1 MHRSGDNHSSIRLSF
16 ESPLDCF
23 ALTTPL
29 TPATDRP
36 IQFEDRSKQKT
47 HFTTCY
53 MCACRCGIKVTTEE
67 KPGEPGQPST
77 PYVRFIEGNKNHLV
91 NQGVLCAK
99 GSAGIM
105 KQYSKAKLQ
114 HPMIRRPGTERGE
127 GIFDP
132 ITWDDALDLLTK
144 RLAHIRATDPKQLAF
159 FTGRDQMQ
167 ALTGL
172 WAQQFGTPNWAA
184 HGGFCSVNMAAAG
197 LYSIGYSFWEFGA
210 PDWDRAKYFVL
221 WGVAEDHS
229 SNPIKIGLDKLKTR
243 GAKFVSVNPVR
254 TGYSAI
260 ADEWVPIR
268 PGTDGLFALAIV
280 HELLN
285 NDWIDHEYLAR
296 YTNAPWLVIDAPGTS
311 QDGLFFRDEDG
322 KPLVWDQNSN
332 AAKRME
338 KGVAPALVWSGS
350 VPSPAARDQPPGAG
364 RNEVAV
370 PTEGRDEPKGSQR
383 ARVRADAPE
392 INDGSAMALPSPS
405 ALSRAAGE
413 GTVRVR
419 TVFSLILDRYTK
431 PEYAAENVTAQCGVP
446 ADQIKR
452 IAAEIAQIAFKEAI
466 ELPCEWTDIYGNQ
479 HDKVV
484 GRPIAFYAMRGI
496 SAHANGFQ
504 TCRSLHLIQMLLGA
518 LDGPGNFRSK
528 APFPRPIPPAQLPEN
543 DPGLINAPNTALS
556 KTPLGFP
563 TRPEELAIDANGQP
577 LRIDKAYSWEAPL
590 ASHGMMHAVI
600 KNAVEGDPYK
610 IDTLILFMANMAWNS
625 AMNTNETQAM
635 FRAKDETGQ
644 HKIPFLVVAD
654 AFDSETV
661 RFADLVLPDT
671 TYLERYDAISFL
683 DRPISEPDAAADAI
697 RHPILPLDR
706 NVRPWQDVLVDLAT
720 RLKFPAFVKPDG
732 EKKFASYTDFIVNYE
747 RAPGIGFLGGFRGKN
762 GEKSLRGEANPNQWK
777 AYIEAQS
784 FFAHHW
790 PENQRWMRAV
800 NRDYLNAAAD
810 AGFIP
815 KAEPI
820 IAQLYSEPLQKF
832 RLAGAGTYE
841 GAKPTREIDRERL
854 RTYFDPLP
862 IWYSSEAQREI
873 TPSPAARER
882 VPDRA
887 GESFAGG
894 ESRLNSHATA
904 LTPTLSRA
912 AGEGDEFPLHAITQ
926 RPMMMYHSWDSQN
939 AWLRQI
945 ISQNYLYVNTHTAS
959 KLELNDFDWIWVESS
974 NGKIRCQMKTM
985 AGVEANTVWT
995 WNAIGKMSEAWGLEK
1010 DSAEATVGFLLNHL
1024 ISESVRSS
1032 SGERLSNSDPITGQA
1047 AWYDLK
1053 VRIYKADEI
1062 GVWPKLEFGRK

>member
-1 MHRSGDNHSSIRLSF
+1 M
-16 ESPLDCF
+16 
-23 ALTTPL
+23 
-29 TPATDRP
+29 
-36 IQFEDRSKQKT
+36 
-47 HFTTCY
+47 
-53 MCACRCGIKVTTEE
+53 
-67 KPGEPGQPST
+67 
-77 PYVRFIEGNKNHLV
+77 

-114 HPMIRRPGTERGE
+114 HPMIRRPGTERGD
-127 GIFDP
+127 GIYDP
-132 ITWDDALDLLTK
+132 ISWDDALDLLTK
-144 RLAHIRATDPKQLAF
+144 RLAHIRATDPKKLAF

-229 SNPIKIGLDKLKTR
+229 SNPIKIGLDKLKSR

-280 HELLN
+280 HELLL
-285 NDWIDHEYLAR
+285 NDQIDHEYLAR

-311 QDGLFFRDEDG
+311 QDGLFLRDAEG
-322 KPLVWDQNSN
+322 KPLVWDQNSQSP
-332 AAKRME
+332 KRME
-338 KGVAPALVWSGS
+338 KGVAPALNWSGS
-350 VPSPAARDQPPGAG
+350 VPLAL
-364 RNEVAV
+364 
-370 PTEGRDEPKGSQR
+370 EGRG
-383 ARVRADAPE
+383 ARGE
-392 INDGSAMALPSPS
+392 GDGGITNQTALSAQPSPS
-405 ALSRAAGE
+405 PQPLPPQGGGARTA
-413 GTVRVR
+413 R
-419 TVFSLILDRYTK
+419 TVMSLILERYTSQDYA
-431 PEYAAENVTAQCGVP
+431 PESVASRCGVP
-446 ADQIKR
+446 AEQIRR
-452 IAAEIAQIAFKEAI
+452 IAAEIAHVAFKETI
-466 ELPCEWTDIYGNQ
+466 EVKCDWTDIYGNV

-484 GRPIAFYAMRGI
+484 GRPVAFYAMRGI

-504 TCRSLHLIQMLLGA
+504 TCRSLHLIQMLIGA

-543 DPGLINAPNTALS
+543 DASLINAPNTALS

-563 TRPEELAIDANGQP
+563 TRPEELALDAQGNA
-577 LRIDKAYSWEAPL
+577 LRLDKAYSWEAPL
-590 ASHGMMHAVI
+590 AAHGMMHAVI
-600 KNAVEGDPYK
+600 KNAVDGDPYE

-625 AMNTNETQAM
+625 AMNTAETQGM
-635 FRAKDETGQ
+635 LRAKDEAGN

-654 AFDSETV
+654 AFDSEMV

-706 NVRPWQDVLVDLAT
+706 DVRPWQDVLVDLAT
-720 RLKFPAFVKPDG
+720 RLKFPAFVTPDG
-732 EKKFASYTDFIVNYE
+732 EKKFAGYTDFIVNYE
-747 RAPGIGFLGGFRGKN
+747 RAPGIGFLGGFRGKD
-762 GEKSLRGEANPNQWK
+762 GEKSLRGEPNPNQWQDYIK
-777 AYIEAQS
+777 AES

-790 PENQRWMRAV
+790 PENQRWMRGV
-800 NRDYLNAAAD
+800 NRDYLQAAAD
-810 AGFIP
+810 AAFIP
-815 KAEPI
+815 KPDPI

-832 RLAGAGTYE
+832 RLAGQGLYD
-841 GAKPTREIDRERL
+841 GPQPTREVDKARL
-854 RTYFDPLP
+854 TAYFDPLP
-862 IWYSSEAQREI
+862 CWYS
-873 TPSPAARER
+873 PFSPL
-882 VPDRA
+882 PP
-887 GESFAGG
+887 GGGGAGG
-894 ESRLNSHATA
+894 EGETDDEDSRLAFQPRPPS
-904 LTPTLSRA
+904 PQPLSPQGRGA
-912 AGEGDEFPLHAITQ
+912 RDAYPLHAITQ

-945 ISQNYLYVNTHTAS
+945 ISQNYLYVATS
-959 KLELNDFDWIWVESS
+959 KARELGLNDLDWVWLESP

-985 AGVEANTVWT
+985 EGVEANTVWT

-1010 DSAEATVGFLLNHL
+1010 NAPEATVGFLLNHL
-1024 ISESVRSS
+1024 ISESTRAR
-1032 SGERLSNSDPITGQA
+1032 SGERFSNSDPITGQA
-1047 AWYDLK
+1047 AWYDLR
-1053 VRIYKADEI
+1053 VRIRKANET
-1062 GVWPKLEFGRK
+1062 GVWPKLEFGQ

>member
-1 MHRSGDNHSSIRLSF
+1 
-16 ESPLDCF
+16 
-23 ALTTPL
+23 
-29 TPATDRP
+29 
-36 IQFEDRSKQKT
+36 
-47 HFTTCY
+47 
-53 MCACRCGIKVTTEE
+53 
-67 KPGEPGQPST
+67 
-77 PYVRFIEGNKNHLV
+77 V

-114 HPMIRRPGTERGE
+114 HPMIRRPGTERGD
-127 GIFDP
+127 GIYDP
-132 ITWDDALDLLTK
+132 ISWDDALDLLTK
-144 RLAHIRATDPKQLAF
+144 RLAHIRATDPKKLAF

-229 SNPIKIGLDKLKTR
+229 SNPIKIGLDKLKSR

-280 HELLN
+280 HELLL
-285 NDWIDHEYLAR
+285 NDQIDHEYLAR

-311 QDGLFFRDEDG
+311 QDGLFLRDAEG
-322 KPLVWDQNSN
+322 KPLVWDQNSQSP
-332 AAKRME
+332 KRME
-338 KGVAPALVWSGS
+338 KGVAPALNWSGS
-350 VPSPAARDQPPGAG
+350 VPLAL
-364 RNEVAV
+364 
-370 PTEGRDEPKGSQR
+370 EGRG
-383 ARVRADAPE
+383 ARGE
-392 INDGSAMALPSPS
+392 GDGGITNQTALSAQPSPS
-405 ALSRAAGE
+405 PQPLPPQGGGARTA
-413 GTVRVR
+413 R
-419 TVFSLILDRYTK
+419 TVMSLILERYTSQDYA
-431 PEYAAENVTAQCGVP
+431 PESVASRCGVP
-446 ADQIKR
+446 AEQIRR
-452 IAAEIAQIAFKEAI
+452 IAAEIAHVAFKETI
-466 ELPCEWTDIYGNQ
+466 EVKCDWTDIYGNV

-484 GRPIAFYAMRGI
+484 GRPVAFYAMRGI

-504 TCRSLHLIQMLLGA
+504 TCRSLHLIQMLIGA

-543 DPGLINAPNTALS
+543 DASLINAPNTALS

-563 TRPEELAIDANGQP
+563 TRPEELALDAQGNA
-577 LRIDKAYSWEAPL
+577 LRLDKAYSWEAPL
-590 ASHGMMHAVI
+590 AAHGMMHAVI
-600 KNAVEGDPYK
+600 KNAVDGDPYE

-625 AMNTNETQAM
+625 AMNTAETQGM
-635 FRAKDETGQ
+635 LRAKDEAGN

-654 AFDSETV
+654 AFDSEMV

-706 NVRPWQDVLVDLAT
+706 DVRPWQDVLVDLAT
-720 RLKFPAFVKPDG
+720 RLKFPAFVTPDG
-732 EKKFASYTDFIVNYE
+732 EKKFAGYTDFIVNYE
-747 RAPGIGFLGGFRGKN
+747 RAPGIGFLGGFRGKD
-762 GEKSLRGEANPNQWK
+762 GEKSLRGEPNPNQWQDYIK
-777 AYIEAQS
+777 AES

-790 PENQRWMRAV
+790 PENQRWMRGV
-800 NRDYLNAAAD
+800 NRDYLQAAAD
-810 AGFIP
+810 AAFIP
-815 KAEPI
+815 KPDPI

-832 RLAGAGTYE
+832 RLAGQGLYD
-841 GAKPTREIDRERL
+841 GPQPTREVDKARL
-854 RTYFDPLP
+854 TAYFDPLP
-862 IWYSSEAQREI
+862 CWYSPFA
-873 TPSPAARER
+873 PLP
-882 VPDRA
+882 P
-887 GESFAGG
+887 GGGGAGG
-894 ESRLNSHATA
+894 EGETDDEDSRLAFQPRPPS
-904 LTPTLSRA
+904 PQPLSPQGRGA
-912 AGEGDEFPLHAITQ
+912 RDAYPLHAITQ

-945 ISQNYLYVNTHTAS
+945 ISQNYLYVATS
-959 KLELNDFDWIWVESS
+959 KARELGLNDLDWVWLESP

-985 AGVEANTVWT
+985 EGVEANTVWT

-1010 DSAEATVGFLLNHL
+1010 DASEATVGFLLNHL
-1024 ISESVRSS
+1024 ISESTRAK
-1032 SGERLSNSDPITGQA
+1032 SGERFSNSDPITGQA
-1047 AWYDLK
+1047 AWYDLR
-1053 VRIYKADEI
+1053 VRIRKADET
-1062 GVWPKLEFGRK
+1062 GVWPKLEFKQ

>member
-1 MHRSGDNHSSIRLSF
+1 
-16 ESPLDCF
+16 
-23 ALTTPL
+23 
-29 TPATDRP
+29 
-36 IQFEDRSKQKT
+36 
-47 HFTTCY
+47 

-67 KPGEPGQPST
+67 KDGKPH
-77 PYVRFIEGNKNHLV
+77 VRFIQGNPDHVV

-114 HPMIRRPGTERGE
+114 HPLIRRRGTERGD
-127 GIFDP
+127 GLYDP
-132 ITWDDALDLLTK
+132 ISWDDALALLTK
-144 RLAHIRATDPKQLAF
+144 RLAHIRATEPKKLAF

-197 LYSIGYSFWEFGA
+197 LYSIGYSFWEFGS

-280 HELLN
+280 HELLL
-285 NDWIDHEYLAR
+285 NDWIDHEYLVK
-296 YTNAPWLVIDAPGTS
+296 YTNAPWLVINAPGTS
-311 QDGLFFRDEDG
+311 QDGLFLRDAEG
-322 KPLVWDQNSN
+322 KPLVWDQNSQSP
-332 AAKRME
+332 KRME
-338 KGVAPALVWSGS
+338 KGVAPALMWEGA
-350 VPSPAARDQPPGAG
+350 VPSSAP
-364 RNEVAV
+364 
-370 PTEGRDEPKGSQR
+370 GSQR
-383 ARVRADAPE
+383 VH
-392 INDGSAMALPSPS
+392 
-405 ALSRAAGE
+405 
-413 GTVRVR
+413 
-419 TVFSLILDRYTK
+419 TVFSLILNRYSATD
-431 PEYAAENVTAQCGVP
+431 YAAETVAARCGVP
-446 ADQIKR
+446 AEQIR
-452 IAAEIAQIAFKEAI
+452 RLAAEIAHVAFNETI
-466 ELPCEWTDIYGNQ
+466 ELPCKWTDIYGNA

-484 GRPIAFYAMRGI
+484 GRPVAFYAMRGI

-504 TCRSLHLIQMLLGA
+504 TCRALHLIQMLLGA

-543 DPGLINAPNTALS
+543 DSGIINAPDTALS

-563 TRPEELAIDANGQP
+563 TRPEELALDANGNP
-577 LRIDKAYSWEAPL
+577 LRLDKAYSWEAPL

-600 KNAVEGDPYK
+600 KNAVEGDPYP

-625 AMNTNETQAM
+625 AMNTAGTQEM
-635 FRAKDETGQ
+635 LRAKYPNPRADDGFGN

-683 DRPISEPDAAADAI
+683 DRPISEPDAAADSI
-697 RHPILPLDR
+697 RHPVLPLDR
-706 NVRPWQDVLVDLAT
+706 DVRPWQDVLVELAT
-720 RLKFPAFVKPDG
+720 RLKFPAFVKADG
-732 EKKFASYTDFIVNYE
+732 ERKFAGYTDFIVNYE
-747 RAPGIGFLGGFRGKN
+747 RAPGIGFLAGFRGKD
-762 GEKSLRGEANPNQWK
+762 GEKSLRGEPNPQQWQ
-777 AYIEAQS
+777 AYIGAQS

-790 PENQRWMRAV
+790 PENQRWMRGV
-800 NRDYLNAAAD
+800 NRDYLQAAAD
-810 AGFIP
+810 AAFIP
-815 KAEPI
+815 KPEPI

-832 RLAGAGTYE
+832 RLAGQGLYAGPQ
-841 GAKPTREIDRERL
+841 PTRDVDRTRL
-854 RTYFDPLP
+854 TEYFDPLP
-862 IWYSSEAQREI
+862 AWY
-873 TPSPAARER
+873 PSTLRQ
-882 VPDRA
+882 
-887 GESFAGG
+887 GG
-894 ESRLNSHATA
+894 DD
-904 LTPTLSRA
+904 
-912 AGEGDEFPLHAITQ
+912 GDENITYPLHAITQ

-945 ISQNYLYVNTHTAS
+945 ISQNYLYVATS
-959 KLELNDFDWIWVESS
+959 KARELALADLDWVWVESPH
-974 NGKIRCQMKTM
+974 GRIRCQMKTM
-985 AGVEANTVWT
+985 EGVEANTVWT

-1010 DSAEATVGFLLNHL
+1010 DASEATVGFLLNHL
-1024 ISESVRSS
+1024 IAESVRAKT
-1032 SGERLSNSDPITGQA
+1032 GERLSNSDPITGQA
-1047 AWYDLK
+1047 AWYDLR
-1053 VRIYKADEI
+1053 VRIRKADET
-1062 GVWPKLEFGRK
+1062 GVWPKLEFGQ

>member
-1 MHRSGDNHSSIRLSF
+1 
-16 ESPLDCF
+16 
-23 ALTTPL
+23 
-29 TPATDRP
+29 
-36 IQFEDRSKQKT
+36 
-47 HFTTCY
+47 

-67 KPGEPGQPST
+67 KDGKPH
-77 PYVRFIEGNKNHLV
+77 VRFIQGNKNHLV

-132 ITWDDALDLLTK
+132 ISWDDALDLLTK
-144 RLAHIRATDPKQLAF
+144 RLAHIRATDPKKLAF

-280 HELLN
+280 HELLV
-285 NDWIDHEYLAR
+285 NDWIDHEYLAK

-311 QDGLFFRDEDG
+311 QDGLFLRDEEG

-338 KGVAPALVWSGS
+338 KGAAPALVWSGS
-350 VPSPAARDQPPGAG
+350 VPSP
-364 RNEVAV
+364 
-370 PTEGRDEPKGSQR
+370 
-383 ARVRADAPE
+383 
-392 INDGSAMALPSPS
+392 SAS
-405 ALSRAAGE
+405 ARAAGE
-413 GTVRVR
+413 GTTSVR

-431 PEYAAENVTAQCGVP
+431 PEYAAENITVQCGVP
-446 ADQIKR
+446 AEQIKR
-452 IAAEIAQIAFKEAI
+452 IAAEIAQIAFKETI
-466 ELPCEWTDIYGNQ
+466 ELPCQWTDIYGNQ
-479 HDKVV
+479 HGKVV
-484 GRPIAFYAMRGI
+484 GRPVAFYAMRGI

-563 TRPEELAIDANGQP
+563 TRPEELAIDTNGQP

-590 ASHGMMHAVI
+590 ASHGMMHTVI

-625 AMNTNETQAM
+625 AMNTAQTQDM
-635 FRAKDETGQ
+635 LRAKNTDGEY
-644 HKIPFLVVAD
+644 KIPFLVVAD

-706 NVRPWQDVLVDLAT
+706 DVRPWQDVLVDLAT
-720 RLKFPAFVKPDG
+720 RLKFPAFVKDSG
-732 EKKFASYTDFIVNYE
+732 EKKFAGYTDFIVNYE
-747 RAPGIGFLGGFRGKN
+747 RAPGIGFLSGFRGKD

-832 RLAGAGTYE
+832 RLAGAGTYA

-854 RTYFDPLP
+854 KKYFDPLP
-862 IWYSSEAQREI
+862 MWYESSPR
-873 TPSPAARER
+873 TVKS
-882 VPDRA
+882 
-887 GESFAGG
+887 
-894 ESRLNSHATA
+894 
-904 LTPTLSRA
+904 
-912 AGEGDEFPLHAITQ
+912 DEFDLHAITQ

-945 ISQNYLYVNTHTAS
+945 VSQNYLYVNTQTAA
-959 KLELNDFDWIWVESS
+959 KLGLNDFDWIWVESP

-1010 DSAEATVGFLLNHL
+1010 DASEATVGFLLNHL
-1024 ISESVRSS
+1024 ISESVSS
-1032 SGERLSNSDPITGQA
+1032 ASGERLSNSDPITGQA

-1053 VRIYKADEI
+1053 VRIRKAEET
-1062 GVWPKLEFGRK
+1062 GVWPKLEFGIQ

>member
-1 MHRSGDNHSSIRLSF
+1 M
-16 ESPLDCF
+16 P
-23 ALTTPL
+23 TPL
-29 TPATDRP
+29 TPAADRHFA
-36 IQFEDRSKQKT
+36 IEDRSKQET
-47 HFTTCY
+47 HYTTCY

-67 KPGEPGQPST
+67 KDGT
-77 PYVRFIEGNKNHLV
+77 PHVRFIQGNKNHLV

-132 ITWDDALDLLTK
+132 ISWDDALDLLTK
-144 RLAHIRATDPKQLAF
+144 RLAHIRATDPKKLAF

-268 PGTDGLFALAIV
+268 PGTDGLLALAVV
-280 HELLN
+280 HELLKK
-285 NDWIDHEYLAR
+285 DWIDHEYLTK

-311 QDGLFFRDEDG
+311 QDGLFLRDAEG
-322 KPLVWDQNSN
+322 NPLVFDQNTSSFSTM
-332 AAKRME
+332 K
-338 KGVAPALVWSGS
+338 KGVAPALVWSGFAA
-350 VPSPAARDQPPGAG
+350 SPAVIPAEAG
-364 RNEVAV
+364 TQSERPVWV
-370 PTEGRDEPKGSQR
+370 PASAGMTTENVS
-383 ARVRADAPE
+383 VR
-392 INDGSAMALPSPS
+392 S
-405 ALSRAAGE
+405 
-413 GTVRVR
+413 
-419 TVFSLILDRYTK
+419 VFSLILDRYTTDDYA
-431 PEYAAENVTAQCGVP
+431 PESVAEQCGVP
-446 ADQIKR
+446 AEQIKR
-452 IAAEIAQIAFKEAI
+452 MAAEIAHVAFKETI
-466 ELPCEWTDIYGNQ
+466 ELPWEWTDIYGNK

-484 GRPIAFYAMRGI
+484 GRPVAFYAMRGI

-504 TCRSLHLIQMLLGA
+504 TCRALHLIQMLLGA

-563 TRPEELAIDANGQP
+563 TRPEDLAIDANGKP
-577 LRIDKAYSWEAPL
+577 LRIDKAYSWEAPI

-600 KNAVEGDPYK
+600 KNAVDGDPYE

-625 AMNTNETQAM
+625 AMNTAQTQDM
-635 FRAKDETGQ
+635 LRAKKDDGS

-706 NVRPWQDVLVDLAT
+706 DVRPWQDVLVDLAT
-720 RLKFPAFVKPDG
+720 RLKFPAFIKPDG
-732 EKKFASYTDFIVNYE
+732 EKKFAGYTDFIVNYE
-747 RAPGIGFLGGFRGKN
+747 RAPGIGFLAGFRGKD
-762 GEKSLRGEANPNQWK
+762 GEKPLRGEPNPAQWK

-784 FFAHHW
+784 FFAYHW

-832 RLAGAGTYE
+832 RLAGIGTYA
-841 GAKPTREIDRERL
+841 GAKPTREVDKQRL
-854 RTYFDPLP
+854 AAYFDPLP
-862 IWYSSEAQREI
+862 VWYESS
-873 TPSPAARER
+873 PSPSRGADFTAPSPSRGGRGWGWGSANGTDEN
-882 VPDRA
+882 PIPLPA
-887 GESFAGG
+887 SPLKGE
-894 ESRLNSHATA
+894 
-904 LTPTLSRA
+904 
-912 AGEGDEFPLHAITQ
+912 EFDLHAITQ

-945 ISQNYLYVNTHTAS
+945 LAQNYLYVNTQTAA
-959 KLELNDFDWIWVESS
+959 KLGLQDFDWVWVESP

-1010 DSAEATVGFLLNHL
+1010 DASEATVGFLLNHL
-1024 ISESVRSS
+1024 ISESVRAD

-1053 VRIYKADEI
+1053 VRIYKAEET
-1062 GVWPKLEFGRK
+1062 GVWPKLEFGRAR

>member
-1 MHRSGDNHSSIRLSF
+1 
-16 ESPLDCF
+16 
-23 ALTTPL
+23 
-29 TPATDRP
+29 
-36 IQFEDRSKQKT
+36 
-47 HFTTCY
+47 
-53 MCACRCGIKVTTEE
+53 MCACRCGIDVTTEE
-67 KPGEPGQPST
+67 RDGKPH
-77 PYVRFIEGNKNHLV
+77 VRFIQGNRNHLV

-114 HPMIRRPGTERGE
+114 QPMIRRPGTERGD
-127 GIFDP
+127 GVFDP
-132 ITWDDALDLLTK
+132 ISWDDALDLLTK

-229 SNPIKIGLDKLKTR
+229 SNPIKIGLDKLKSR

-268 PGTDGLFALAIV
+268 PGSDGLFALAIV
-280 HELLN
+280 HELLKH
-285 NDWIDHEYLAR
+285 DWIDHDYLVK

-311 QDGLFFRDEDG
+311 QDGLFYRDGQG
-322 KPLVWDQNSN
+322 KPLVWDQNTQS
-332 AAKRME
+332 ARQME
-338 KGVAPALVWSGS
+338 KGVAPALNWHG
-350 VPSPAARDQPPGAG
+350 
-364 RNEVAV
+364 
-370 PTEGRDEPKGSQR
+370 
-383 ARVRADAPE
+383 
-392 INDGSAMALPSPS
+392 ALPSD
-405 ALSRAAGE
+405 G
-413 GTVRVR
+413 GNVR
-419 TVFSLILDRYTK
+419 TVMSLILARYSSA
-431 PEYAAENVTAQCGVP
+431 EYAPETVAPHCGVP
-446 ADQIKR
+446 DEQIRR
-452 IAAEIAQIAFKEAI
+452 IAAEIAQVAFKDTI
-466 ELPCEWTDIYGNQ
+466 ELPCAWTDIYGNV

-484 GRPIAFYAMRGI
+484 GRPVAFYAMRGI

-504 TCRSLHLIQMLLGA
+504 TCRSLHLIQMLIGA

-543 DPGLINAPNTALS
+543 DVGLINAPNTALS

-563 TRPEELAIDANGQP
+563 TRPEELALDANGNA
-577 LRIDKAYSWEAPL
+577 LRLDKAYSWEAPL

-600 KNAVEGDPYK
+600 KNAVEGDPYR

-625 AMNTNETQAM
+625 AMNTGETQAM
-635 FRAKDETGQ
+635 LRAKDEAGN

-654 AFDSETV
+654 AFDSEMV

-706 NVRPWQDVLVDLAT
+706 DVRPWQDVLVELAT
-720 RLKFPAFVKPDG
+720 RLKFPAFVNAEG
-732 EKKFASYTDFIVNYE
+732 ARKFTGYTDFIVNYE
-747 RAPGIGFLGGFRGKN
+747 RAPGIGFLGGFRGKD
-762 GEKSLRGEANPNQWK
+762 GEKSLRGEPNPNQWQDYIK
-777 AYIEAQS
+777 AES

-790 PENQRWMRAV
+790 PENQRWMRGV
-800 NRDYLNAAAD
+800 NRDYLQAAAD
-810 AGFIP
+810 AAFIP
-815 KAEPI
+815 KPEPI

-832 RLAGAGTYE
+832 RLAGQGLYAGPQ
-841 GAKPTREIDRERL
+841 PTRAVDKARL
-854 RTYFDPLP
+854 TEYFDPLP
-862 IWYSSEAQREI
+862 AWYSPFA
-873 TPSPAARER
+873 PV
-882 VPDRA
+882 VPNA
-887 GESFAGG
+887 
-894 ESRLNSHATA
+894 
-904 LTPTLSRA
+904 
-912 AGEGDEFPLHAITQ
+912 EGTYPLHAITQ

-945 ISQNYLYVNTHTAS
+945 ISQNYLYVATSKAS
-959 KLELNDFDWIWVESS
+959 ELGLSDLDWVWVESAH
-974 NGKIRCQMKTM
+974 GKIRCQMKTM
-985 AGVEANTVWT
+985 EGVEANTVWT
-995 WNAIGKMSEAWGLEK
+995 WNAIGKMSEAWGLAK
-1010 DSAEATVGFLLNHL
+1010 DAPEATVGFLLNHL
-1024 ISESVRSS
+1024 ISESVRAST
-1032 SGERLSNSDPITGQA
+1032 GERLSNSDPITGQA

-1053 VRIYKADEI
+1053 VRIRKADES
-1062 GVWPKLEFGRK
+1062 GVWPKLEFGAKP

>member
-1 MHRSGDNHSSIRLSF
+1 MPSTTRSNTP
-16 ESPLDCF
+16 PL
-23 ALTTPL
+23 TPL
-29 TPATDRP
+29 TPVGTRE
-36 IQFEDRSKQKT
+36 ILYEDRSKQT
-47 HFTTCY
+47 LHHTTCY
-53 MCACRCGIKVTTEE
+53 MCACRCGINVTIEE
-67 KPGEPGQPST
+67 KPGESGQPSK
-77 PYVRFIEGNKNHLV
+77 PHVRFIQGNRNHLV

-114 HPMIRRPGTERGE
+114 HPMIRRPGTERGD
-127 GIFDP
+127 GLYDP
-132 ITWDDALDLLTK
+132 ISWDDALDLLTR
-144 RLAHIRATDPKQLAF
+144 RLAHIRATDPKKLAF

-210 PDWDRAKYFVL
+210 PDWDRARYFVL

-229 SNPIKIGLDKLKTR
+229 SNPIKIGLDKLKSR

-280 HELLN
+280 HELLL
-285 NDWIDHEYLAR
+285 NDQIDHEYLAR

-311 QDGLFFRDEDG
+311 QDGLFLRDAEG
-322 KPLVWDQNSN
+322 KPLVWDQNSQSPQ
-332 AAKRME
+332 RME
-338 KGVAPALVWSGS
+338 KGVAPALNWRGS
-350 VPSPAARDQPPGAG
+350 APSHAAQETAG
-364 RNEVAV
+364 
-370 PTEGRDEPKGSQR
+370 
-383 ARVRADAPE
+383 VRATATQSDVDSALAPP
-392 INDGSAMALPSPS
+392 APPSPS
-405 ALSRAAGE
+405 AHYGATGE
-413 GTVRVR
+413 GTVAVR
-419 TVFSLILDRYTK
+419 SVMSLILERYSSIDYA
-431 PEYAAENVTAQCGVP
+431 PEAVASRCGVP
-446 ADQIKR
+446 AGQIRR
-452 IAAEIAQIAFKEAI
+452 IAAEIAHVAFNETI
-466 ELPCEWTDIYGNQ
+466 EVACNWTDIYGNV

-484 GRPIAFYAMRGI
+484 GRPVAFYAMRGI

-504 TCRSLHLIQMLLGA
+504 TCRSLHLIQMLIGA

-543 DPGLINAPNTALS
+543 DASLINAPNTALS

-563 TRPEELAIDANGQP
+563 TRPEELALDSNGNA
-577 LRIDKAYSWEAPL
+577 LRLDKAYSWEAPL

-600 KNAVEGDPYK
+600 KNAVEGDPYE

-625 AMNTNETQAM
+625 AMNTAETQAM
-635 FRAKDETGQ
+635 LKAKDADSRADDGFGN

-654 AFDSETV
+654 AFDSEMV

-671 TYLERYDAISFL
+671 TYLERFDAISFL

-706 NVRPWQDVLVDLAT
+706 DVRPWQDVLVDLAS

-732 EKKFASYTDFIVNYE
+732 EKKFAGYTDFIVNYE

-762 GEKSLRGEANPNQWK
+762 GEKSLRGEPNPNQWQDYIK
-777 AYIEAQS
+777 AES

-790 PENQRWMRAV
+790 PENQRWMRGV
-800 NRDYLNAAAD
+800 NRDYLQAAAD
-810 AGFIP
+810 AAFIP
-815 KAEPI
+815 RPDPI

-832 RLAGAGTYE
+832 RLAGKGLYAGPQ
-841 GAKPTREIDRERL
+841 PTRDVDKARL
-854 RTYFDPLP
+854 TEYFDPLP
-862 IWYSSEAQREI
+862 DWY
-873 TPSPAARER
+873 
-882 VPDRA
+882 
-887 GESFAGG
+887 
-894 ESRLNSHATA
+894 ATDS
-904 LTPTLSRA
+904 T
-912 AGEGDEFPLHAITQ
+912 GDDYPLHAITQ

-945 ISQNYLYVNTHTAS
+945 ISQNYLYVATS
-959 KLELNDFDWIWVESS
+959 KARELGLNDLDWVWVESA

-985 AGVEANTVWT
+985 EGVEANTVWT

-1010 DSAEATVGFLLNHL
+1010 NASEATVGFLLNHL
-1024 ISESVRSS
+1024 ISESTRAK
-1032 SGERLSNSDPITGQA
+1032 SGERFSNSDPITGQA
-1047 AWYDLK
+1047 AWYDLR
-1053 VRIYKADEI
+1053 VRIRRASET
-1062 GVWPKLEFGRK
+1062 GVWPKLEFKQ

>member
-1 MHRSGDNHSSIRLSF
+1 
-16 ESPLDCF
+16 
-23 ALTTPL
+23 LTTPL
-29 TPATDRP
+29 TPAADRHFA
-36 IQFEDRSKQKT
+36 IEDRSAQKT

-67 KPGEPGQPST
+67 IEGKAS
-77 PYVRFIEGNKNHLV
+77 VRFIQGNKNHLV

-132 ITWDDALDLLTK
+132 ISWDDALDLLTK
-144 RLAHIRATDPKQLAF
+144 RLTHIRATDPKQLAF

-311 QDGLFFRDEDG
+311 QDGLFLRDEEG
-322 KPLVWDQNSN
+322 KPLVWDQNANS
-332 AAKRME
+332 AKRME

-350 VPSPAARDQPPGAG
+350 LPFNWRAGVGMVFGDSSAKDNHPPPDPPL
-364 RNEVAV
+364 E
-370 PTEGRDEPKGSQR
+370 
-383 ARVRADAPE
+383 
-392 INDGSAMALPSPS
+392 
-405 ALSRAAGE
+405 GE
-413 GTVRVR
+413 GDIRVR
-419 TVFSLILDRYTK
+419 TVFSLILNRYTK
-431 PEYAAENVTAQCGVP
+431 PEYAAENVTGQCGVP

-452 IAAEIAQIAFKEAI
+452 ITAEIAHVAFTETI

-484 GRPIAFYAMRGI
+484 GRPVAFYAMRGI

-625 AMNTNETQAM
+625 AMNTAQTQDM
-635 FRAKDETGQ
+635 LRAKSTDGEY
-644 HKIPFLVVAD
+644 KIPFLVVAD

-706 NVRPWQDVLVDLAT
+706 DVRPWQDVLVDLAT

-732 EKKFASYTDFIVNYE
+732 EKKFAGYTDFIVNYE
-747 RAPGIGFLGGFRGKN
+747 RAPGIGFLGGFRGKD
-762 GEKSLRGEANPNQWK
+762 GEKSLRGEANPNQWR
-777 AYIEAQS
+777 AYIDAQS
-784 FFAHHW
+784 FFAYHW

-800 NRDYLNAAAD
+800 NRDYLSAAAD

-841 GAKPTREIDRERL
+841 GAKPTREVDSERL
-854 RTYFDPLP
+854 QTYFDPLP
-862 IWYSSEAQREI
+862 IWYESA
-873 TPSPAARER
+873 PSLAARDQPLGAGRNEVAVPTEGR
-882 VPDRA
+882 DEPKGSRSVPDSA
-887 GESFAGG
+887 GEGG
-894 ESRLNSHATA
+894 RLESDIAPPSTA
-904 LTPTLSRA
+904 LTSTLPRA
-912 AGEGDEFPLHAITQ
+912 AGEGDNYPLHAITQ

-945 ISQNYLYVNTHTAS
+945 ISQNYLYVNTQTAA
-959 KLELNDFDWIWVESS
+959 KLGLNDFDWIWVESP

-1010 DSAEATVGFLLNHL
+1010 NAAEATVGFLLNHL
-1024 ISESVRSS
+1024 ISESVSVPSS
-1032 SGERLSNSDPITGQA
+1032 ERLSNSDPITGQA

-1053 VRIYKADEI
+1053 VRIHKAEET
-1062 GVWPKLEFGRK
+1062 GVWPKLEFAIQ

>member
-1 MHRSGDNHSSIRLSF
+1 
-16 ESPLDCF
+16 
-23 ALTTPL
+23 
-29 TPATDRP
+29 
-36 IQFEDRSKQKT
+36 
-47 HFTTCY
+47 
-53 MCACRCGIKVTTEE
+53 
-67 KPGEPGQPST
+67 
-77 PYVRFIEGNKNHLV
+77 V

-114 HPMIRRPGTERGE
+114 HPMIRRPGTERGD
-127 GIFDP
+127 GIYDP
-132 ITWDDALDLLTK
+132 ISWDDALDLLTK
-144 RLAHIRATDPKQLAF
+144 RLAHIRATDPKKLAF

-229 SNPIKIGLDKLKTR
+229 SNPIKIGLDKLKSR

-280 HELLN
+280 HELLL
-285 NDWIDHEYLAR
+285 NDQIDHEYLAR

-311 QDGLFFRDEDG
+311 QDGLFLRDAEG
-322 KPLVWDQNSN
+322 KPLVWDQNSQSP
-332 AAKRME
+332 KRME
-338 KGVAPALVWSGS
+338 KGVAPALNWSGS
-350 VPSPAARDQPPGAG
+350 VPLAL
-364 RNEVAV
+364 
-370 PTEGRDEPKGSQR
+370 EGRG
-383 ARVRADAPE
+383 ARGE
-392 INDGSAMALPSPS
+392 GDGGITNQTALSAQPSPS
-405 ALSRAAGE
+405 PQPLPPQGGGARTA
-413 GTVRVR
+413 R
-419 TVFSLILDRYTK
+419 TVMSLILERYTSQDYA
-431 PEYAAENVTAQCGVP
+431 PESVASRCGVP
-446 ADQIKR
+446 AEQIRR
-452 IAAEIAQIAFKEAI
+452 IAAEIAHVAFKETI
-466 ELPCEWTDIYGNQ
+466 EVKCDWTDIYGNV

-484 GRPIAFYAMRGI
+484 GRPVAFYAMRGI

-504 TCRSLHLIQMLLGA
+504 TCRSLHLIQMLIGA

-543 DPGLINAPNTALS
+543 DASLINAPNTALS

-563 TRPEELAIDANGQP
+563 TRPEELALDAQGNA
-577 LRIDKAYSWEAPL
+577 LRLDKAYSWEAPL
-590 ASHGMMHAVI
+590 AAHGMMHAVI
-600 KNAVEGDPYK
+600 KNAVDGDPYE

-625 AMNTNETQAM
+625 AMNTAETQGM
-635 FRAKDETGQ
+635 LRAKDEAGN

-654 AFDSETV
+654 AFDSEMV

-706 NVRPWQDVLVDLAT
+706 DVRPWQDVLVDLAT
-720 RLKFPAFVKPDG
+720 RLKFPAFVTPDG
-732 EKKFASYTDFIVNYE
+732 EKKFAGYTDFIVNYE
-747 RAPGIGFLGGFRGKN
+747 RAPGIGFLGGFRGKD
-762 GEKSLRGEANPNQWK
+762 GEKSLRGEPNPNQWQDYIK
-777 AYIEAQS
+777 AES

-790 PENQRWMRAV
+790 PENQRWMRGV
-800 NRDYLNAAAD
+800 NRDYLQAAAD
-810 AGFIP
+810 AAFIP
-815 KAEPI
+815 KPDPI

-832 RLAGAGTYE
+832 RLAGQGLYD
-841 GAKPTREIDRERL
+841 GPQPTREVDKVRL
-854 RTYFDPLP
+854 TAYFDPLP
-862 IWYSSEAQREI
+862 CWYSPFA
-873 TPSPAARER
+873 PLP
-882 VPDRA
+882 P
-887 GESFAGG
+887 GGGGAGG
-894 ESRLNSHATA
+894 EGETDDEDSRLAFQPRPPS
-904 LTPTLSRA
+904 PQPLSPQGRGA
-912 AGEGDEFPLHAITQ
+912 RDAYPLHAITQ

-945 ISQNYLYVNTHTAS
+945 ISQNYLYVATS
-959 KLELNDFDWIWVESS
+959 KARELGLNDLDWVWLESP

-985 AGVEANTVWT
+985 EGVEANTVWT

-1010 DSAEATVGFLLNHL
+1010 DASEATVGFLLNHL
-1024 ISESVRSS
+1024 ISESTRAK
-1032 SGERLSNSDPITGQA
+1032 SGERFSNSDPITGQA
-1047 AWYDLK
+1047 AWYDLR
-1053 VRIYKADEI
+1053 VRIRKADET
-1062 GVWPKLEFGRK
+1062 GVWPKLEFKQ

>member
-1 MHRSGDNHSSIRLSF
+1 
-16 ESPLDCF
+16 
-23 ALTTPL
+23 
-29 TPATDRP
+29 
-36 IQFEDRSKQKT
+36 
-47 HFTTCY
+47 
-53 MCACRCGIKVTTEE
+53 MCACRCGINVTTEE
-67 KPGEPGQPST
+67 KDGKPH
-77 PYVRFIEGNKNHLV
+77 VRFIQGNRNHIV

-127 GIFDP
+127 AIFDP
-132 ITWDDALDLLTK
+132 ISWEDALDLLTK
-144 RLAHIRATDPKQLAF
+144 RLAHIRATDPKKLAF

-197 LYSIGYSFWEFGA
+197 LYSIGYSFWEFGS

-229 SNPIKIGLDKLKTR
+229 SNPIKIGLDKLKSR

-280 HELLN
+280 HELIKHG
-285 NDWIDHEYLAR
+285 WIDHEYLVK

-311 QDGLFFRDEDG
+311 QDGLFLRDAEG
-322 KPLVWDQNSN
+322 KPLVFDQNTQ
-332 AAKRME
+332 AACRME
-338 KGVAPALVWSGS
+338 KGVAPALDWSGTT
-350 VPSPAARDQPPGAG
+350 PLSPGGRGVGGEGEASIPADLGQP
-364 RNEVAV
+364 
-370 PTEGRDEPKGSQR
+370 
-383 ARVRADAPE
+383 
-392 INDGSAMALPSPS
+392 PSPS
-405 ALSRAAGE
+405 PQPLPPQGGGAQA
-413 GTVRVR
+413 VR
-419 TVFSLILDRYTK
+419 TVMSLILERYSRD
-431 PEYAAENVTAQCGVP
+431 EYDADAVAARCGVP
-446 ADQIKR
+446 AEQIRR
-452 IAAEIAQIAFKEAI
+452 IAAEIAHVAFKETI
-466 ELPCEWTDIYGNQ
+466 ELPCVWTDVYGNV

-484 GRPIAFYAMRGI
+484 GRPVAFYAMRGI

-504 TCRSLHLIQMLLGA
+504 TCRSLHLIQMLIGA

-543 DPGLINAPNTALS
+543 DASLINAPNTALS

-563 TRPEELAIDANGQP
+563 TRPEELALDAHGNA
-577 LRIDKAYSWEAPL
+577 LRLDKAYSWEAPL

-600 KNAVEGDPYK
+600 KNAVEGDPYE

-625 AMNTNETQAM
+625 AMNTAETQGMLKAV
-635 FRAKDETGQ
+635 DEAGN

-654 AFDSETV
+654 AFDSEMV

-706 NVRPWQDVLVDLAT
+706 DVRPWQDVLVELAT
-720 RLKFPAFVKPDG
+720 RLKFPAFINAEG
-732 EKKFASYTDFIVNYE
+732 ERKFAGYTDFIVNYE
-747 RAPGIGFLGGFRGKN
+747 RAPGIGFLGGFRGKD
-762 GEKSLRGEANPNQWK
+762 GEKSLRGEPNPNQWRDYIK
-777 AYIEAQS
+777 AES

-790 PENQRWMRAV
+790 PENQRWMRGV
-800 NRDYLNAAAD
+800 NRDYLQAAAD
-810 AGFIP
+810 AAFIP

-832 RLAGAGTYE
+832 RLAGQGLYAGPQ
-841 GAKPTREIDRERL
+841 PTREVDKARL
-854 RTYFDPLP
+854 TEYFDPLP
-862 IWYSSEAQREI
+862 AWY
-873 TPSPAARER
+873 
-882 VPDRA
+882 
-887 GESFAGG
+887 
-894 ESRLNSHATA
+894 
-904 LTPTLSRA
+904 PTDDVGCASKCA
-912 AGEGDEFPLHAITQ
+912 PTSDDVDGAHSDAHPTVKFPLHAITQ

-945 ISQNYLYVNTHTAS
+945 ISQNYLYVATS
-959 KLELNDFDWIWVESS
+959 KAHELGLNDLDWVWVESA

-985 AGVEANTVWT
+985 EGVEANTVWT
-995 WNAIGKMSEAWGLEK
+995 WNAIGKMSEAWGLAK
-1010 DSAEATVGFLLNHL
+1010 DASEATVGFLLNHL
-1024 ISESVRSS
+1024 ISESVRAS

-1047 AWYDLK
+1047 AWYDLR
-1053 VRIYKADEI
+1053 VRIRKADETGI
-1062 GVWPKLEFGRK
+1062 WPKLEFGAKP

>member
-1 MHRSGDNHSSIRLSF
+1 
-16 ESPLDCF
+16 
-23 ALTTPL
+23 
-29 TPATDRP
+29 
-36 IQFEDRSKQKT
+36 
-47 HFTTCY
+47 
-53 MCACRCGIKVTTEE
+53 MCACRCGINVTTEE
-67 KPGEPGQPST
+67 KDGKPHI
-77 PYVRFIEGNKNHLV
+77 RFIQGNRNHLV

-114 HPMIRRPGTERGE
+114 HPMIRRPGSERGD

-132 ITWDDALDLLTK
+132 ISWDDALELLTR
-144 RLAHIRATDPKQLAF
+144 RLAHIRATDPKKLAF

-197 LYSIGYSFWEFGA
+197 LYSIGYSFWEFGS

-229 SNPIKIGLDKLKTR
+229 SNPIKIGLDKLKSR

-280 HELLN
+280 HELVRHE
-285 NDWIDHEYLAR
+285 WIDHDYLVK

-311 QDGLFFRDEDG
+311 QDGLFLRDTEG
-322 KPLVWDQNSN
+322 KPLVWDQQTQS
-332 AAKRME
+332 AQRME
-338 KGVAPALVWSGS
+338 KGVAPALVWLGFVPAGGGS
-350 VPSPAARDQPPGAG
+350 ETVP
-364 RNEVAV
+364 
-370 PTEGRDEPKGSQR
+370 
-383 ARVRADAPE
+383 
-392 INDGSAMALPSPS
+392 
-405 ALSRAAGE
+405 
-413 GTVRVR
+413 VR
-419 TVFSLILDRYTK
+419 TVMSLILARYSAQ
-431 PEYAAENVTAQCGVP
+431 EYAPETVAARCGV
-446 ADQIKR
+446 AAEQIRR

-466 ELPCEWTDIYGNQ
+466 ELPCAWTDIYGNT
-479 HDKVV
+479 HDTVV
-484 GRPIAFYAMRGI
+484 GRPVAFYAMRGI

-504 TCRSLHLIQMLLGA
+504 TCRSLHLIQMLIGA

-543 DPGLINAPNTALS
+543 DASLINAPNTALS

-563 TRPEELAIDANGQP
+563 TRPEELALDAHGNA
-577 LRIDKAYSWEAPL
+577 LRLDKAYSWEAPL
-590 ASHGMMHAVI
+590 ATHGMMHAVI
-600 KNAVEGDPYK
+600 KNAVEGDPYE

-625 AMNTNETQAM
+625 AMNTAETQSM
-635 FRAKDETGQ
+635 LKAKDEAGN

-654 AFDSETV
+654 AFDSEMV

-706 NVRPWQDVLVDLAT
+706 DVRPWQDVLVELAT
-720 RLKFPAFVKPDG
+720 RLKFPAFVNTEGERKFDG
-732 EKKFASYTDFIVNYE
+732 YTDFIVNYE

-762 GEKSLRGEANPNQWK
+762 GEKSLRGEPNKNQWQDYIK
-777 AYIEAQS
+777 AES

-790 PENQRWMRAV
+790 PENQRWMRGV
-800 NRDYLNAAAD
+800 NRDYLQAAAD
-810 AGFIP
+810 AAFIP

-832 RLAGAGTYE
+832 RLAGQGLYAGPQ
-841 GAKPTREIDRERL
+841 PTREVDKARL
-854 RTYFDPLP
+854 TEYFDPLP
-862 IWYSSEAQREI
+862 MWYSTEHIGCAPRT
-873 TPSPAARER
+873 TP
-882 VPDRA
+882 
-887 GESFAGG
+887 
-894 ESRLNSHATA
+894 RLNGTNVGTMAMVREAHPMSNV
-904 LTPTLSRA
+904 
-912 AGEGDEFPLHAITQ
+912 EFPLHAITQ

-945 ISQNYLYVNTHTAS
+945 IAQNYLYVATS
-959 KLELNDFDWIWVESS
+959 KARELGLHDLDWVWVESAH
-974 NGKIRCQMKTM
+974 GKIRCQMKTM
-985 AGVEANTVWT
+985 EGVEANTVWT
-995 WNAIGKMSEAWGLEK
+995 WNAIGKMSEAWGLAK
-1010 DSAEATVGFLLNHL
+1010 DASEATVGFLLNHL
-1024 ISESVRSS
+1024 ISESVRAS

-1047 AWYDLK
+1047 AWYDLR
-1053 VRIYKADEI
+1053 VRIRKADEA
-1062 GVWPKLEFGRK
+1062 GVWPKLEFGAKA

>member
-1 MHRSGDNHSSIRLSF
+1 MPPSARSTTTSS
-16 ESPLDCF
+16 
-23 ALTTPL
+23 TPL
-29 TPATDRP
+29 TPAGERK
-36 IQFEDRSKQKT
+36 ILFEDRSKQT
-47 HFTTCY
+47 VHHTTCY
-53 MCACRCGIKVTTEE
+53 MCACRCGINVTTEE
-67 KPGEPGQPST
+67 KDGKPH
-77 PYVRFIEGNKNHLV
+77 VRFIQGNRNHLV

-114 HPMIRRPGTERGE
+114 HPMIRRPGTERGD
-127 GIFDP
+127 GIYDP
-132 ITWDDALDLLTK
+132 ISWDDALDLLTK
-144 RLAHIRATDPKQLAF
+144 RLAHIRATDPKKLAF

-229 SNPIKIGLDKLKTR
+229 SNPIKIGLDKLKSR

-280 HELLN
+280 HELLL
-285 NDWIDHEYLAR
+285 NDQIDHEYLAR

-311 QDGLFFRDEDG
+311 QDGLFLRDSEG
-322 KPLVWDQNSN
+322 KPLVWDQNSQSP
-332 AAKRME
+332 KRME
-338 KGVAPALVWSGS
+338 KGVAPALAWSGS
-350 VPSPAARDQPPGAG
+350 VPLSL
-364 RNEVAV
+364 
-370 PTEGRDEPKGSQR
+370 EGRGAQ
-383 ARVRADAPE
+383 
-392 INDGSAMALPSPS
+392 
-405 ALSRAAGE
+405 
-413 GTVRVR
+413 TVR
-419 TVFSLILDRYTK
+419 TVMSLILERYTGN
-431 PEYAAENVTAQCGVP
+431 EYAPETVASRCGVP
-446 ADQIKR
+446 AEQIRR
-452 IAAEIAQIAFKEAI
+452 IAAEIAHVAFRETI
-466 ELPCEWTDIYGNQ
+466 EVACNWTDIYGNA
-479 HDKVV
+479 HNKVV
-484 GRPIAFYAMRGI
+484 GRPVAFYAMRGI

-504 TCRSLHLIQMLLGA
+504 TCRSLHLIQMLIGA

-543 DPGLINAPNTALS
+543 DPSLINAPNTALS

-563 TRPEELAIDANGQP
+563 TRPEELALDAQGNA
-577 LRIDKAYSWEAPL
+577 LRLDKAYSWEAPL

-600 KNAVEGDPYK
+600 KNAVEGDPYE

-625 AMNTNETQAM
+625 AMNTAETQGM
-635 FRAKDETGQ
+635 LKAKDEAGN

-654 AFDSETV
+654 AFDSEMV

-706 NVRPWQDVLVDLAT
+706 DVRPWQDVLVDLAT

-732 EKKFASYTDFIVNYE
+732 EKKFTGYTDFIVNYE

-762 GEKSLRGEANPNQWK
+762 GEKSLRGEPNPNQWQDYIK
-777 AYIEAQS
+777 AES

-790 PENQRWMRAV
+790 PENQRWMRGV
-800 NRDYLNAAAD
+800 NRDYLQAAAD
-810 AGFIP
+810 AAFIP
-815 KAEPI
+815 KPDPI
-820 IAQLYSEPLQKF
+820 IAQLYSEPMQKF
-832 RLAGAGTYE
+832 RLAGQGLYAG
-841 GAKPTREIDRERL
+841 PRPSREVDKARL
-854 RTYFDPLP
+854 TQYFDPLP
-862 IWYSSEAQREI
+862 DWY
-873 TPSPAARER
+873 
-882 VPDRA
+882 
-887 GESFAGG
+887 
-894 ESRLNSHATA
+894 
-904 LTPTLSRA
+904 PTDA
-912 AGEGDEFPLHAITQ
+912 AGNDFPLHAITQ

-945 ISQNYLYVNTHTAS
+945 ISQNYLYVATNKA
-959 KLELNDFDWIWVESS
+959 LELGLNDLDWVWVESAH
-974 NGKIRCQMKTM
+974 GKIRCQMKTM
-985 AGVEANTVWT
+985 EGVEANTVWT
-995 WNAIGKMSEAWGLEK
+995 WNAIGKMSEAWGLAK
-1010 DSAEATVGFLLNHL
+1010 DASEATVGFLLNHL
-1024 ISESVRSS
+1024 ISESVRAP
-1032 SGERLSNSDPITGQA
+1032 SGERFSNSDPITGQA
-1047 AWYDLK
+1047 AWYDLR
-1053 VRIYKADEI
+1053 VRIRKADET
-1062 GVWPKLEFGRK
+1062 GVWPKLKFGAQR